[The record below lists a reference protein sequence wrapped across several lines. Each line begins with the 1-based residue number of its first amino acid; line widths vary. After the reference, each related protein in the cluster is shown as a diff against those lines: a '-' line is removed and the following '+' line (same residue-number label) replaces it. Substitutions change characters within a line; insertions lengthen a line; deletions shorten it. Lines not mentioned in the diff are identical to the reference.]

1 MGMYKF
7 TDGESDMF
15 KGDLPVFASDNEV
28 SMCSSIP
35 DDPNVFDCFKH
46 LI

>member
-28 SMCSSIP
+28 SVCVQAFLMIQM
-35 DDPNVFDCFKH
+35 F
-46 LI
+46 LIALNT